1 MRTTNDSN
9 WVRRT
14 PKGRPTVLTLGS
26 DDSNW
31 VRDANWRDAN
41 WRDAHWR

>member
-14 PKGRPTVLTLGS
+14 PKGRPTVLRLGS

-41 WRDAHWR
+41 WRDANWR